1 MTVTTVA
8 ERDADLVRE
17 ASEWFALVDGNDLTA
32 EDRQRFETWQRRSPD
47 HEQAYRN
54 VAAMW
59 QAPAF
64 HAALSSIEPV
74 VCAPQSAAH
83 CRPQRSRS
91 KVLAGA
97 AAAMVLLSTLWFLS
111 DDLLTIMESDYRTAV
126 GEQRTVRLPDHS
138 SMTLNTNTAI
148 VAELEG
154 PTRRIRLLK
163 GEALFHVSRD
173 PDRPFT
179 VEHKGTV
186 VRVLGTEFVVR
197 ERQETLTVTV
207 IRGTVEVTNARD
219 SASVLQLTAGE
230 QVSSGPQGLGARKT
244 VDPADLTAWTSKRL
258 AVMNAPLSDVIQ
270 EIQRYHPGYLW
281 LWNSG
286 IGRIRVTGIYDLSDT
301 AVTLNVLAH
310 TLPIRMDR
318 LTDRLVVIR

>member
-1 MTVTTVA
+1 MTTVT

-17 ASEWFALVDGNDLTA
+17 ASEWFARIDRNDLTV

-47 HEQAYRN
+47 HERAYRN

-64 HAALSSIEPV
+64 HAALSSIELAV
-74 VCAPQSAAH
+74 GAPSTAAG
-83 CRPQRSRS
+83 CRTRCSR
-91 KVLAGA
+91 KRMPAAV
-97 AAAMVLLSTLWFLS
+97 AAAMVLLSALWFLS
-111 DDLLTIMESDYRTAV
+111 DDLLMIMASDYRTAV

-138 SMTLNTNTAI
+138 SMTLNTNTA
-148 VAELEG
+148 VAAELAG
-154 PTRRIRLLK
+154 STRRIRLLK

-186 VRVLGTEFVVR
+186 VRVLGTEFLVR
-197 ERQETLTVTV
+197 ERQDILTVTV
-207 IRGTVEVTNARD
+207 IRGTVEVKSAHD
-219 SASVLQLTAGE
+219 SASLQQLTAGE
-230 QVSSGPQGLGARKT
+230 QVSAGPHGLSARKT
-244 VDPADLTAWTSKRL
+244 VDPADLTAWTTNRL
-258 AVMNAPLSDVIQ
+258 AVINAPLSEVIQ
-270 EIQRYHPGYLW
+270 EIQRYHPGRLW
-281 LWNSG
+281 LWNPA
-286 IGRIRVTGIYDLSDT
+286 IERIRVTGIYDLSDT
-301 AVTLNVLAH
+301 AETLNVLAR